1 MAFKKIVITID
12 YTHPTGPILKNMGET
27 LKSMFTAEEIKRA
40 KLVSIMNWGEYSFD
54 GNPDPKVKKEV
65 LADVKKALEKADKT
79 LGLGLESKLIEH
91 TGRTTKSNVKA
102 LVDFL
107 IKTKADLVVAGTK
120 NKKGLGTY
128 FFGSFVEELS
138 FQVPCA
144 LLTVHPET
152 KVKKSKAH
160 YLLTHDLREDYK
172 ATLPKVIKIAQKGS
186 HVTLFHHFEM
196 GIGKR
201 SPEYV
206 HELLNLKNE
215 RAHEIQTALAKKD
228 VEVDI
233 VIDTKTGNTYQ
244 HIIECAKEVG
254 ATHIVTT
261 AKVEK
266 LGNFFI
272 GSTARKLL
280 KTSKVPVLIIHA

>member
-12 YTHPTGPILKNMGET
+12 YTHPTGPVLKNMGET
-27 LKSMFTAEEIKRA
+27 LKSMFTPEEIKRA
-40 KLVSIMNWGEYSFD
+40 KVVSIMNWGEYAFD

-65 LADVKKALEKADKT
+65 LIDVKKSLEKAAAT
-79 LGLGLESKLIEH
+79 LGLGLKPQLIEH
-91 TGRTTKSNVKA
+91 KGRTTKSNVLA
-102 LVDFL
+102 LVDYL
-107 IKTKADLVVAGTK
+107 KKSKADLVVAGTK

-138 FQVPCA
+138 FHVPCA

-152 KVKKSKAH
+152 KIKKARAH

-172 ATLPKVIKIAQKGS
+172 ETLPKLAKLAQKDA

-206 HELLNLKNE
+206 HDLLNLKNE
-215 RAHEIQTALAKKD
+215 RAHDIQKVLAKKGVD
-228 VEVDI
+228 VDI

-244 HIIECAKEVG
+244 HIIECAKEIG
-254 ATHIVTT
+254 ATHLVTA

-280 KTSKVPVLIIHA
+280 KTSKIPVLIIHA